1 MSKSMNA
8 AMLEA
13 VVSDLQGCDSC
24 IVIGCEGWTSSET
37 VTIRAKLREKGFRMR
52 VVKNTLA
59 GVAFDRRKMVG
70 LGARLNG
77 PSAVVYGGE
86 GAIAIA
92 KHLVDSLKANKKLK
106 IHGGFSEGEVLD
118 SAGVT
123 ALSKVPGRVE
133 LLSMTLHGMFGA
145 VSGMSA
151 NLDGPLTEMHGLLE
165 AFVKQK
171 EAAGTGG

>member
-8 AMLEA
+8 AIVEA
-13 VVSDLQGCDSC
+13 VFGDLEGCDSC
-24 IVIGCEGWTSSET
+24 VLIGCEGWTSSET
-37 VTIRAKLREKGFRMR
+37 VTVRAKLREKGFRMR

-59 GVAFDRRKMVG
+59 GVAFDRRNMKG
-70 LGARLNG
+70 LGGRLSG
-77 PSAVVYGGE
+77 PSAVVFGGE

-92 KHLVDSLKANKKLK
+92 KHLVEEAKTNKKLK
-106 IHGGFSEGEVLD
+106 IHGGYSEGEVLD
-118 SAGVT
+118 GAGIT

-133 LLSMTLHGMFGA
+133 LLGMTLSGMFGA

-165 AFVKQK
+165 ALVKQK
-171 EAAGTGG
+171 EAAGSGG